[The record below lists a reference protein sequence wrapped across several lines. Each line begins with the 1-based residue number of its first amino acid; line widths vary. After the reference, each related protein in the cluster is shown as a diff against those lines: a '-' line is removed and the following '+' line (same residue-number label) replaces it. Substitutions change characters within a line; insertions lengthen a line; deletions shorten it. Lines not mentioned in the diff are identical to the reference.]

1 MRLWLVCFFVDT
13 IVACF
18 YHGEKDDLPVGGGTY
33 VEVEAFPEK
42 ILWREMVLD
51 EDSDSDLH
59 MMPTIK

>member
-1 MRLWLVCFFVDT
+1 M
-13 IVACF
+13 
-18 YHGEKDDLPVGGGTY
+18 
-33 VEVEAFPEK
+33 EAFPEK